1 MDDWEEAVKFN
12 RAGVGE
18 EKESIDRC
26 KKTYY
31 TDYKYK
37 VIYEVGK
44 DSTFNNTNLIEN
56 KYYAVSN
63 ILYHI

>member
-1 MDDWEEAVKFN
+1 MDDWEEEVEFN
-12 RAGVGE
+12 RTGIDD
-18 EKESIDRC
+18 EKDSIERC
-26 KKTYY
+26 KKSYY

-63 ILYHI
+63 ILYQI